1 MVYTVTLNPSLDYV
15 VHLER
20 LEKGVLNRTQAE
32 EIQCGGKGVN
42 VSVVLSRLGVDTTAL
57 GFAAGFTGM
66 ALKDLLRQTGINE
79 DLMLLPQGHTRIN
92 LKIKAQ
98 EETEINAQGPEITHE
113 HLVQL
118 MEQLK
123 RLQKGDVLVL
133 AGSVPKG
140 LGDTVYADLVEMAQG
155 KGGLAVVDAEGA
167 LLTNTLEC
175 RPFLIKPNHLEL
187 GHIFGKTLKTKEEVE
202 QCAQL
207 LQKKGA
213 RNILVSMAAEGALLL
228 DENGSVYHLDAP
240 VGTVK
245 NSVGAGDSMVAG
257 FLFGWLKWKNY
268 FHALCMGVAAGSAC
282 AFSRELPSCEQ
293 IENIFQTLTSK
304 K

>member
-1 MVYTVTLNPSLDYV
+1 MVYTVTLNPSLDYAV
-15 VHLER
+15 RLER
-20 LEKGVLNRTQAE
+20 LEKGALNRTQAE

-66 ALKDLLRQTGINE
+66 ALKDLLRQAGINE

-140 LGDTVYADLVEMAQG
+140 LGDTLYADLVEMAQG
-155 KGGLAVVDAEGA
+155 KGGLDVVDAEGA
-167 LLTNTLEC
+167 LLTNTL
-175 RPFLIKPNHLEL
+175 
-187 GHIFGKTLKTKEEVE
+187 
-202 QCAQL
+202 A
-207 LQKKGA
+207 
-213 RNILVSMAAEGALLL
+213 
-228 DENGSVYHLDAP
+228 
-240 VGTVK
+240 
-245 NSVGAGDSMVAG
+245 
-257 FLFGWLKWKNY
+257 
-268 FHALCMGVAAGSAC
+268 
-282 AFSRELPSCEQ
+282 
-293 IENIFQTLTSK
+293 
-304 K
+304 